1 MPSEITSMIF
11 RRPPQTECHN
21 GPLPKTRVVGQ
32 FPVSA
37 LTSDTWWRAVGKRRN
52 IWAKLAHAF
61 LPWQAMLL
69 LRLGRHLGPFSSFN
83 DRQDLS
89 CLLSRV
95 RFITER

>member
-1 MPSEITSMIF
+1 MKSSARSSLGANSTSPI
-11 RRPPQTECHN
+11 
-21 GPLPKTRVVGQ
+21 
-32 FPVSA
+32 SA
-37 LTSDTWWRAVGKRRN
+37 LISDTWWRAVGKRRN

-89 CLLSRV
+89 L
-95 RFITER
+95 FA